1 MVRNPRLDRL
11 AKVFTGGANGTN
23 ESSVAW
29 LTDAELGRLIAL
41 YSELVT
47 AARRHERAPESVQ
60 AEADRIEAQGRARR
74 AAGRPPVRPPGPL
87 EDHDYMRWM
96 SDAELDRAIELLR
109 DQRASLTCAREP
121 SEQAQAEL
129 DRIEE
134 AAKARRAAGHRP
146 FMHGGR

>member
-1 MVRNPRLDRL
+1 MMRNPRLNRL
-11 AKVFTGGANGTN
+11 KEVFTNGKG
-23 ESSVAW
+23 ESSTAW
-29 LTDAELGRLIAL
+29 LTDGELARLIAL

-74 AAGRPPVRPPGPL
+74 AAGRPPVRPPGPPQ
-87 EDHDYMRWM
+87 DHDYVRWM
-96 SDAELDRAIELLR
+96 TDAELDRAIELLR
-109 DQRASLTCAREP
+109 DQEP

-134 AAKARRAAGHRP
+134 AAKARRAARHRP
-146 FMHGGR
+146 FLQGGR